1 MNRHMVAQSVQFMP
15 NNRIIN
21 FNESKNIRTILEERK
36 RQAQPRHDRSPI
48 QSSQKSQTK
57 NPAPKKKSK
66 LKSNVIILF
75 IELLILIAIGA
86 QAFTILSKKSN
97 VEIAAETKIPSW
109 IDVQLIDKGNPSR
122 SGVILEGINDIVIHY
137 VGNPR
142 TTAQQNRDYYNQQ
155 DSDVCS
161 HFVVGMDGEIIMCVP
176 LTEKSASSNDRNKDT
191 ISIEVCHPDVTGE
204 FTDESYQSLIKLVNW
219 LRATFNLS
227 TDHVIRHYEVT
238 GKECPMYYVKNPEKW
253 DQFKADLKTAEEGK
267 EVTSTYPKHA
277 SVDDINYGLDDSDDT
292 EDYSAENSEDVD
304 YSESNDYY
312 ADNTEYDEYSYEA
325 PVEEY
330 EEIYY

>member
-1 MNRHMVAQSVQFMP
+1 MNRHMTAQPVQFMKV
-15 NNRIIN
+15 
-21 FNESKNIRTILEERK
+21 S
-36 RQAQPRHDRSPI
+36 RSPVRNTT
-48 QSSQKSQTK
+48 SPRR
-57 NPAPKKKSK
+57 NYPAPRKKNK
-66 LKSNVIILF
+66 LKKNAIFLF
-75 IELLILIAIGA
+75 IELIILIAIGT
-86 QAFTILSKKSN
+86 QAFIILTKKSN

-109 IDVQLIDKGNPSR
+109 IDVQLIDQGNPSR

-142 TTAQQNRDYYNQQ
+142 TTAQQNRDFYNQQ

-253 DQFKADLKTAEEGK
+253 DQFKADLKAAEEGK

-277 SVDDINYGLDDSDDT
+277 SEDDINYGLDDSDDT
-292 EDYSAENSEDVD
+292 EDYSAENSEEVD
-304 YSESNDYY
+304 YSESENYL
-312 ADNTEYDEYSYEA
+312 ADND
-325 PVEEY
+325 VY
-330 EEIYY
+330 EEFSSEIPDEEFEEIFY